1 MSGMS
6 RLPPD
11 PISPGD
17 LSLALRLRLAS
28 LLAFPAAAALA
39 AVMQR
44 GFLVLLLLAAGMML
58 VSWIERT
65 RFLRA
70 AGETRLPDPGAFWP
84 GFAVRTGLLLGIFIV
99 TVGVLALFRDTSLA
113 RAFGWPDLLLAGGT
127 TLAVYLMNLASAR
140 MAEGQAN
147 IISAQLNAQFHPP
160 GRPANDTG
168 DVIEFTSP
176 EDR

>member
-1 MSGMS
+1 MS

-84 GFAVRTGLLLGIFIV
+84 GFAVRTGLLAGIFVV
-99 TVGVLALFRDTSLA
+99 TVGVLALFRDTMLA
-113 RAFGWPDLLLAGGT
+113 RSLGWEDAALAGGT
-127 TLAVYLMNLASAR
+127 TLVVYLMNLASAR
-140 MAEGQAN
+140 LAGRQAGL
-147 IISAQLNAQFHPP
+147 IAAQFQASAHPP
-160 GRPANDTG
+160 GGTADG
-168 DVIEFTSP
+168 QGEIIDGEFR
-176 EDR
+176 DLD